1 METLSAMPF
10 LEWIV
15 LLGAVVTAVT
25 LIWTKIIRPVARAIV
40 LIETHVPTLVD
51 IASEF
56 KNNGGSTLKDEIDAL
71 QTMVMERKRW
81 DEDLEAYMHA
91 RFHDLINAINAVRL
105 KMEMSPM
112 QLTEF
117 MGRNG
122 HGNGHGHEHEDSEM
136 SIRETE
142 G

>member
-1 METLSAMPF
+1 MESISTVAL

-15 LLGAVVTAVT
+15 LLGAVVTA
-25 LIWTKIIRPVARAIV
+25 LALLWTKIVRPVARAIV

-71 QTMVMERKRW
+71 QIMVMERKKW
-81 DEDLEAYMHA
+81 DEELEAYMHA
-91 RFHDLINAINAVRL
+91 RFHDMINGINAVRI
-105 KMEMSPM
+105 KIEMNPM
-112 QLTEF
+112 QLTDF
-117 MGRNG
+117 LSMNG
-122 HGNGHGHEHEDSEM
+122 HDSREM
-136 SIRETE
+136 STREAE